1 MRLDKTLLVVE
12 EVEVMVSGVVSGT
25 ESVCWHHILHYIHE
39 SNGIC
44 YLVIQ
49 LVSTIHLQFYHGRMG
64 TPVRNN
70 FLSGQPKKLVRVRS
84 TILKNE

>member
-25 ESVCWHHILHYIHE
+25 ESVCWHHILHYTHE
-39 SNGIC
+39 SKGIC

-49 LVSTIHLQFYHGRMG
+49 LVFSTIVFQTKAIQRFVITEKAVWLA
-64 TPVRNN
+64 
-70 FLSGQPKKLVRVRS
+70 
-84 TILKNE
+84 